1 MNMLEEFLN
10 FEKNNI
16 TLFAKEVLSD
26 YYIEDLFNELLN
38 VYIDN
43 RYYNYYSDDDISF
56 EDNIM
61 NHVEKA
67 FFNVTDDMEENE
79 KKKAVE
85 NYLIFNFILYFDGVL
100 YIDESIFNL
109 LLIKYRKKLFNIED
123 ALFQENIT
131 KFIYNTNKKREKFY
145 KIFDTKDFN
154 LNETITSLD
163 NVVDI
168 ELYHNINFPK
178 IYSDYAIDRVFDS
191 SSISE
196 DKMFVEYQLVTRNIL
211 KDIKDCNFDK
221 NYLLEFSDAL
231 FENKEGLK
239 NILETFNNDCFK
251 SQAIFKIK
259 YEDYCKYGNDVKDM
273 IKEGFNLAMVLDD
286 EEVEDLFVFN
296 MFKYIIVDK
305 DSKYCTNKVINDK
318 IIIVKER

>member
-1 MNMLEEFLN
+1 MNMLDEFLN

-26 YYIEDLFNELLN
+26 YFNEQVFSELLN
-38 VYIDN
+38 TYVDN
-43 RYYNYYSDDDISF
+43 RYYNYYSDNDISF

-61 NHVEKA
+61 NRVEKTFINA
-67 FFNVTDDMEENE
+67 TEGIDEFE
-79 KKKAVE
+79 KKKIIE
-85 NYLIFNFILYFDGVL
+85 NYLVYNFILYFDGVL
-100 YIDESIFNL
+100 YTDESIFNAL
-109 LLIKYRKKLFNIED
+109 LKKYRKKLFNVDD
-123 ALFQENIT
+123 ALFQENIS

-145 KIFDTKDFN
+145 KIFDTKDFF
-154 LNETITSLD
+154 LNESITSLD

-168 ELYHNINFPK
+168 ELKHNINFPK
-178 IYSDYAIDRVFDS
+178 IYSDYAIDRVFES

-221 NYLLEFSDAL
+221 NYLVEFSDSL

-239 NILETFNNDCFK
+239 KLLETFNNDCFK

-273 IKEGFNLAMVLDD
+273 IKEGFNLAMELDE

-296 MFKYIIVDK
+296 MFKYIMVDK
-305 DSKYCTNKVINDK
+305 NSKYCTNKVINDK
-318 IIIVKER
+318 IIIV